1 MTVVIDTNC
10 LLPMLSLTHPSRVIR
25 EEWAKGR
32 FTWAMSTEILL
43 EYQEIAEPRIG
54 RGRWKDFLLLLEIG
68 STLFDNVRLITPH
81 FRFEQIPADPD
92 DNKFADCAIVTHAEW
107 VITEDRHFKSMT
119 GSGYKPQPIR
129 PENFIRQVLGL
140 P

>member
-1 MTVVIDTNC
+1 VIDTNVV
-10 LLPMLSLTHPSRVIR
+10 LSMFKRGHPHRPIFDA
-25 EEWAKGR
+25 WAAGR
-32 FTWAMSTEILL
+32 LRWAMSTEILL